1 MITKNLKQF
10 NVHILLINFFTQAHI
25 NHRHVATPANE
36 NLNQFGVHN
45 QKMNDLRGKP
55 DSRIQPVATASPFYE
70 NQKQKLYEEQDAM
83 NYASPRAQDQAN
95 SVPRSNLI
103 TVPIQEP
110 PPQDSYYPS
119 YNAGYY
125 PPTYQDYPPPQTD
138 TSVPPPQQWNSNQQF
153 YG

>member
-1 MITKNLKQF
+1 MS
-10 NVHILLINFFTQAHI
+10 
-25 NHRHVATPANE
+25 TPASE
-36 NLNQFGVHN
+36 NLNQFNVHN

-70 NQKQKLYEEQDAM
+70 NQKQKLYEESDGM
-83 NYASPRAQDQAN
+83 NYASPRAPDQAN

-103 TVPIQEP
+103 TVPLQE
-110 PPQDSYYPS
+110 PPQDSYYPT

-125 PPTYQDYPPPQTD
+125 PPSYQDYPPPQTD